1 MPVISPNSSVKVNSF
16 KEVFRREDRGR
27 VESDGTVTF
36 EVDGQEN
43 EFSVRQNI
51 AFDELDG
58 CESGFYSFDVESRVL
73 LSKYDERQKYSGVA
87 IKSSIVNASKPE
99 SEYLAQ
105 IKNNFYP
112 EKDWTEFDPMTLH
125 YRFFFPPLLSFK
137 RKEEGDSRR
146 ARFGKETPSA
156 PPFLSPS
163 HAVSRPNSFPLP
175 FRASA
180 TQANGVCGARTNWAI
195 NL

>member
-27 VESDGTVTF
+27 VESDGKVTF

-51 AFDELDG
+51 AFDELNG

-112 EKDWTEFDPMTLH
+112 EKD
-125 YRFFFPPLLSFK
+125 
-137 RKEEGDSRR
+137 
-146 ARFGKETPSA
+146 
-156 PPFLSPS
+156 
-163 HAVSRPNSFPLP
+163 
-175 FRASA
+175 
-180 TQANGVCGARTNWAI
+180 
-195 NL
+195 